1 MGKLFLVSFNTPVVV
16 FWFKT
21 ASITSITRTNKCR
34 NFFFCDSTV
43 HMKGCSH
50 GVLLYLITSI
60 TKACVHLMRFN
71 IEALLNGKVSYMDG
85 V

>member
-1 MGKLFLVSFNTPVVV
+1 MQEL
-16 FWFKT
+16 
-21 ASITSITRTNKCR
+21 
-34 NFFFCDSTV
+34 FFCDSTV

-50 GVLLYLITSI
+50 RVLLYLITSI